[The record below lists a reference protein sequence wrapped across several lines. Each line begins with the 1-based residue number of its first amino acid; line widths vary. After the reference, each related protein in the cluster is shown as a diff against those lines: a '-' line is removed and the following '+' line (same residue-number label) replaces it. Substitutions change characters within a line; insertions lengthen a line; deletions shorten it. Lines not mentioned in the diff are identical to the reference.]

1 MSAVSAQSMTE
12 SKQALR
18 SGIQK
23 VATGPEY
30 SKNLNFDEAH
40 AAMSEILSESMD
52 PVQAAIFLI
61 ALRMKREV
69 DDENKGVLQ
78 AILDT
83 AQIVTADVDEVLDIA
98 DPYDGHTRGLP
109 MASFIAPVMA
119 SLGVPAVCHGVEAM
133 GPKYGITHYKILKA
147 AGKSVDLDVNSAAA
161 RLSSTGCGW
170 AYVDQRA
177 FAPRLHDLQDLRTR
191 MVKRQVLTTV
201 EVLVGPVRGK
211 NKTHLLTGYV
221 HKAYPAVYAE
231 LARFANFNSAIIV
244 RGVEG
249 GVIPSLQQPAK
260 LFSFHDKSEERPG
273 EIKPGEIKME
283 QITPQELGIEQTTRA
298 VPLPKDLPP
307 TVNKADN
314 IAREFDVDAAAQK
327 AAELGLEALNGKPG
341 PALDAMIYSAA
352 ICLKHLGHAN
362 DFTSA
367 AKLARDAIT
376 SGKALA
382 HFKAG

>member
-1 MSAVSAQSMTE
+1 MSAVPAQSMTE
-12 SKQALR
+12 TKQALR

-83 AQIVTADVDEVLDIA
+83 AQIVTADVDDVLDIA
-98 DPYDGHTRGLP
+98 DPYDGHSRGLP
-109 MASFIAPVMA
+109 MAAFIAPVMA
-119 SLGVPAVCHGVEAM
+119 SLDVPAVCHGVETM

-161 RLSSTGCGW
+161 RLGITECGW

-177 FAPRLHDLQDLRTR
+177 FAPRLHDLYDLRTR

-201 EVLVGPVRGK
+201 EVLVGPIRGK

-231 LARFANFNSAIIV
+231 LARFANFDSAMIV

-260 LFSFHDKSEERPG
+260 VFSFHDKSDESPR
-273 EIKPGEIKME
+273 EISVE
-283 QITPQELGIEQTTRA
+283 QITPQDLGIEQPTRA

-307 TVNKADN
+307 AINKADN

-327 AAELGLEALNGKPG
+327 AAELGLEALNGKAG
-341 PALDAMIYSAA
+341 PAMDAMIYSAS

-362 DFTSA
+362 NFASA
-367 AKLARDAIT
+367 AKLVRDAIT